1 MLNALEGWR
10 AERFR
15 QVLPL
20 NLVGVVF
27 HRRTGACAE
36 CLAVQ
41 QQQQQQD
48 RFLQLLLRSNSGVTS
63 KTDGFVPAISGLPR
77 LFYSTLK
84 IKDIYGPWV
93 TVLFVC
99 LR

>member
-1 MLNALEGWR
+1 MLNALEGWG
-10 AERFR
+10 AEHFR

-41 QQQQQQD
+41 QQQD

-63 KTDGFVPAISGLPR
+63 KTDGFVAAISGLPR

-99 LR
+99 PR